1 MRDSAP
7 LVSHSFFVFCR
18 KSLDIVWIFPYNF
31 IVRRH
36 STATKNRGV
45 HQMAKKSNSKKKSAQ
60 PAKADAPSAKTQLK
74 KETAA
79 AAAVSD
85 SPMEKLFK
93 LSEHGTNVRTEIIAG
108 LTTFFA
114 MAYIIFLNP
123 LILGEGSPAAMANTA
138 VVTATCIA
146 AAIGTWLIG
155 ILSNYPMAQAPGL
168 GLNAV
173 FSYTLCGAFG
183 LSAGASLSAV
193 FLAGIFFII
202 LTVTGARTAL
212 VKAIPVSLKKAIG
225 AGIGLFVAL
234 IGFVNAGIVIGESSG
249 SATTIGLGNF
259 SSPTVLLACFGLIL
273 TIVLVMAKV
282 PAALFISMIGT
293 SVVGCIFQ
301 FCFGVEMGV
310 TAPSSW
316 VPYLDFSMFGQCF
329 TGFGEL
335 FSAPIASLI
344 ATMITLVMVDMF
356 DTIGTL
362 IGAADKA
369 GYLDENG
376 DLPKIEKAML
386 ADAIATSTG
395 AVVGTSTVTTYVES
409 TAGISAGGRTG
420 LTSMVTG
427 ICFALALFLS
437 PIVGLV
443 PSAATAPILIVVG
456 VMMCSSLKDIDW
468 ADLEIAIPSFLT
480 ITGMPFFYSITDGL
494 AFGFIAYVVV
504 KLAKGKAKDIHP
516 LMYVIVALFII
527 KYVLSALS
535 SMGVL

>member
-1 MRDSAP
+1 MS
-7 LVSHSFFVFCR
+7 
-18 KSLDIVWIFPYNF
+18 KS
-31 IVRRH
+31 
-36 STATKNRGV
+36 
-45 HQMAKKSNSKKKSAQ
+45 SKKKKPAASA
-60 PAKADAPSAKTQLK
+60 AKT
-74 KETAA
+74 KEKPKAETKQAA
-79 AAAVSD
+79 AKGGLDGVFS
-85 SPMEKLFK
+85 
-93 LSEHGTNVRTEIIAG
+93 LSQHGTTVRTEVIAG

-123 LILGEGSPAAMANTA
+123 LILGEGSPAAIPNTA

-146 AAIGTWLIG
+146 AALGTWLIG

-193 FLAGIFFII
+193 FLAGIFFIL

-225 AGIGLFVAL
+225 AGIGLFVAI
-234 IGFVNAGIVIGESSG
+234 IGFVNAGIVIGENSG
-249 SATTIGLGNF
+249 AATTVALGSF
-259 SSPTVLLACFGLIL
+259 ASPTVLLACFGLIL
-273 TIVLVMAKV
+273 TITLVISKV
-282 PAALFISMIGT
+282 PAALFISMLST
-293 SVVGCIFQ
+293 SAVGCILQ
-301 FCFGVEMGV
+301 FCFHVDIGV
-310 TAPSSW
+310 TAPTSW
-316 VPYLDFSMFGQCF
+316 VPYLDFSMFGKCF
-329 TGFGEL
+329 MGFGEL
-335 FSAPIASLI
+335 FSAPLASLM

-376 DLPKIEKAML
+376 DLPKIESAML
-386 ADAIATSTG
+386 ADAIATSAG

-420 LTSMVTG
+420 MTSMVTG

-443 PSAATAPILIVVG
+443 PGAATAPILIVVG
-456 VMMCSSLKDIDW
+456 VMMCSGLKDIDW
-468 ADLEIAIPSFLT
+468 ADLETAIPCFLT
-480 ITGMPFFYSITDGL
+480 VAGMPFFYSITDGL

-504 KLAKGKAKDIHP
+504 KLAAKKAKDIHP
-516 LMYVIVALFII
+516 LMYVIVCLFII
-527 KYVLSALS
+527 KYILSALS

>member
-1 MRDSAP
+1 
-7 LVSHSFFVFCR
+7 
-18 KSLDIVWIFPYNF
+18 
-31 IVRRH
+31 
-36 STATKNRGV
+36 
-45 HQMAKKSNSKKKSAQ
+45 MAKKKNKNNNSSTAKKPAEKSAAQ
-60 PAKADAPSAKTQLK
+60 SAKPAEK
-74 KETAA
+74 SAEKSAA
-79 AAAVSD
+79 ASAKPAAKPAAD
-85 SPMEKLFK
+85 SGFFERTFRLG
-93 LSEHGTNVRTEIIAG
+93 EHGTNVKTEIIAG
-108 LTTFFA
+108 LTTFFT

-123 LILGEGSPAAMANTA
+123 VILGEGSPTGMTNAS

-173 FSYTLCGAFG
+173 FAYTLCGAFG
-183 LSAGASLSAV
+183 LSAGAALSAV

-225 AGIGLFVAL
+225 AGIGLFIAL
-234 IGFVNAGIVIGESSG
+234 IGFVNAGLVIGEGSG
-249 SATTIGLGNF
+249 SATTVGLGSF
-259 SSPTVLLACFGLIL
+259 ASPTVLLACFGLIL
-273 TIVLVMAKV
+273 TIILVVKNV

-301 FCFGVEMGV
+301 FCFGFEMGV
-310 TAPSSW
+310 TAPTQW
-316 VPYLDFSMFGQCF
+316 TPNLDFSMFGQCF
-329 TGFGEL
+329 LGFGDL
-335 FSAPIASLI
+335 FSAPIASLL
-344 ATMITLVMVDMF
+344 ATMLTLVMVDMF

-409 TAGISAGGRTG
+409 ASGISAGGRTG

-427 ICFALALFLS
+427 LCFALSLFLS
-437 PIVGLV
+437 PIIGLV

-456 VMMCSSLKDIDW
+456 VMMCGSLMDIDW
-468 ADLEIAIPSFLT
+468 RDLETAIPCFLT
-480 ITGMPFFYSITDGL
+480 IVCMPFFYSITDGL
-494 AFGFIAYVVV
+494 AFGFIAYFAV
-504 KLAKGKAKDIHP
+504 KLAVRKTKDIHT
-516 LMYVIVALFII
+516 LMYVIVALFFI
-527 KYVLSALS
+527 KYLLSALQTI
-535 SMGVL
+535 GVI

>member
-1 MRDSAP
+1 
-7 LVSHSFFVFCR
+7 
-18 KSLDIVWIFPYNF
+18 
-31 IVRRH
+31 
-36 STATKNRGV
+36 
-45 HQMAKKSNSKKKSAQ
+45 
-60 PAKADAPSAKTQLK
+60 
-74 KETAA
+74 
-79 AAAVSD
+79 
-85 SPMEKLFK
+85 MEKMFK
-93 LSEHGTNVRTEIIAG
+93 LKEHGTNVKTEIIAG

-123 LILGEGSPAAMANTA
+123 MILGENSPAAMANTA
-138 VVTATCIA
+138 VVTATCIS
-146 AAIGTWLIG
+146 AAIGTWLMG

-193 FLAGIFFII
+193 FIAGVFFIL

-234 IGFVNAGIVIGESSG
+234 IGFVNAGIVVGETSA
-249 SATTIGLGNF
+249 ATTIGLGNF
-259 SSPTVLLACFGLIL
+259 SSPTVLLACAGLII
-273 TIVLVMAKV
+273 TIVLVVAKV
-282 PAALFISMIGT
+282 PAALFISMIST
-293 SVVGCIFQ
+293 SVIGCICQ
-301 FCFGVEMGV
+301 FALGIEMGV
-310 TAPSSW
+310 TAPTSW
-316 VPYLDFSMFGQCF
+316 IPYLDFSMFGSCF

-344 ATMITLVMVDMF
+344 ATMITLIMVDMF

-376 DLPKIEKAML
+376 NLPKIEKAML
-386 ADAIATSTG
+386 ADAVATSTG

-420 LTSMVTG
+420 LTSIVTG

-468 ADLEIAIPSFLT
+468 ADIETAIPCFLT
-480 ITGMPFFYSITDGL
+480 VVGMPFFYSITDGL

-504 KLAKGKAKDIHP
+504 KLATRKVKNIHP
-516 LMYVIVALFII
+516 LMYVIVLLFVI
-527 KYVLSALS
+527 KYILSALT